1 MRQAAQALILRT
13 RMLMLASDGLY
24 FQSSGVLE
32 FQVIRR
38 ALQIGFQSD
47 MTTNHKH
54 DGILHYHLSR
64 ETKMKRINKLR
75 IPVTR
80 GLKDI
85 YAMDMRLAYQAASLG
100 QFNVVAF
107 SRLAAAISVVRS
119 ALEQNQT
126 KTPFAIETLD
136 EAIETLQTVRK
147 KGDETGIWEITE
159 GELPSVLSGIDMA
172 EQCIGTLDVALLAQ
186 TAELLLQNI
195 FGEQG
200 GQDK

>member
-1 MRQAAQALILRT
+1 
-13 RMLMLASDGLY
+13 
-24 FQSSGVLE
+24 
-32 FQVIRR
+32 
-38 ALQIGFQSD
+38 
-47 MTTNHKH
+47 
-54 DGILHYHLSR
+54 
-64 ETKMKRINKLR
+64 MKRISKLR

-107 SRLAAAISVVRS
+107 GRLAAAISVVRS

-126 KTPFAIETLD
+126 KIPLAIETLD
-136 EAIETLQTVRK
+136 EAIETLQAVRK
-147 KGDETGIWEITE
+147 KGDETGIWEITKD
-159 GELPSVLSGIDMA
+159 ELPPILSGIDMA

-186 TAELLLQNI
+186 TADLLLRNI

-200 GQDK
+200 GQSK